1 MSTTLRSPQSAIT
14 AARTRGANAGFTL
27 VELMI
32 SMVIGLF
39 IVLALLTLLIN
50 VNRNNG
56 ELTKTNRVIE
66 NGRFALQLL
75 EDDVAHSGYVGGFVP
90 AFDDLTVTNAALLV
104 DFPSAVPD
112 PCQAF
117 GTWDAQYKTNLVA
130 TPVQSYPVTTP
141 TLTIPVCGTR
151 AVNLQPNNDVL
162 IVRHMDT
169 ESCVPGVAGC
179 PAAAGEPY
187 FQINRCWDSTSPGYS
202 TSTYVFGSDTTA
214 FNLRQGSCTPGTP
227 VASASAGTLGEIR
240 RFTSNMYFIRNY
252 ADTAGD
258 GIPTLV
264 RSQFGLY
271 TVGGVT
277 TPQFKPAEAL
287 IPGIDGFRVEFGV
300 DSVSATG
307 AALTTASFAAVPSFP
322 NPAKL
327 ITPSNRGDGYPDGDY
342 VHCPA
347 AGCTSFQLMNTVAA
361 KLYFLVRSETATQGY
376 TDSKIYTLGSTTL
389 GPFND
394 GYKRHLFTQTVRLSN
409 ISSRRETPP
418 S

>member
-1 MSTTLRSPQSAIT
+1 MLARSRA
-14 AARTRGANAGFTL
+14 AGFTL

-75 EDDVAHSGYVGGFVP
+75 EDDVSHAGYLGGFVP
-90 AFDDLTVTNAALLV
+90 AFDNLTITNAAMLV
-104 DFPSAVPD
+104 DSPNGVPD

-117 GTWDAQYKTNLVA
+117 STWDAQYKTNLLA
-130 TPVQSYPVTTP
+130 TPVQSYPVSTP
-141 TLTIPVCGTR
+141 TLTIPVCAAR

-169 ESCVPGVAGC
+169 ESCVPGGAC
-179 PAAAGEPY
+179 PPAASTGEPH

-214 FNLRQGSCTPGTP
+214 FNLRQGSCTPGAP
-227 VASASAGTLGEIR
+227 AAAAAPGTLSEIR
-240 RFTSNMYFIRNY
+240 KFTSNMYFIRNY
-252 ADTAGD
+252 ADVAGD
-258 GIPTLV
+258 GVPTLV

-271 TVGGVT
+271 TVAGVS
-277 TPQFKPAEAL
+277 TPQFKPAEAM
-287 IPGIDGFRVEFGV
+287 IPGIDGFRVEFGI

-307 AALTTASFAAVPSFP
+307 AALTTASFSAVPAFP

-342 VHCPA
+342 QRCPA
-347 AGCTSFQLMNTVAA
+347 AGCDAFQLMNTVAA
-361 KLYFLVRSETATQGY
+361 KIYVLVRSETATAGY
-376 TDSKIYTLGSTTL
+376 TDSKTYKLGSVTL

-409 ISSRRETPP
+409 ISSRRAMTSPRTRRA
-418 S
+418 